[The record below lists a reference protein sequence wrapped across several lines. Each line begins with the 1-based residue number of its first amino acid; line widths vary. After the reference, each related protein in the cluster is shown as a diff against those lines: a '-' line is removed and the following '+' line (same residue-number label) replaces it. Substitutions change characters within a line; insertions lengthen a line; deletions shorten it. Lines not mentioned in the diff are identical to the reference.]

1 MRIHSPLRRTPR
13 ARAGADSLVNG
24 GSHTKLLLG
33 ILAAVL
39 LVSGWFYLRSDD
51 EGAAPAPAARRGA
64 GLDPEGGGTVAPA
77 SSPSRGRGAE
87 ARAAVPEVIALHFA
101 DLERTPHTYRTG
113 RDPWRFVE
121 PPPPPPPVPK
131 APTKAEL
138 EARRLAEEARLKAAA
153 DAAAEAARIA
163 AIPKPPPFTWTY
175 LGNFGPVERR
185 IAVFADGK
193 TIYNAQQGETLAGK
207 FIVAQIGYESVDI
220 RFVGFP
226 EWPAQRLA
234 VGR

>member
-1 MRIHSPLRRTPR
+1 M
-13 ARAGADSLVNG
+13 NG
-24 GSHTKLLLG
+24 SGSHTRLLLG

-39 LVSGWFYLRSDD
+39 LLSGWFYLRSDD
-51 EGAAPAPAARRGA
+51 AVAPAPAAGRSA
-64 GLDPEGGGTVAPA
+64 GFDPEGGGAGASPPPLRGRGVEAVAPA
-77 SSPSRGRGAE
+77 
-87 ARAAVPEVIALHFA
+87 PEVIVLHVA
-101 DLERTPHTYRTG
+101 DLERTPHVYTPG

-121 PPPPPPPVPK
+121 PPPPEPPKPK
-131 APTKAEL
+131 PPTKAEL
-138 EARRLAEEARLKAAA
+138 EARRLAEEERQKALAA
-153 DAAAEAARIA
+153 AAAEAARIA
-163 AIPKPPPFTWTY
+163 AIPKPPPFTWAY
-175 LGNFGPVERR
+175 LGNFGPPERR

-226 EWPAQRLA
+226 DWPAQRLA